1 MNSDGKNIILGR
13 LEESIDDVLQE
24 HGFVRRQN
32 SLIYSKKIGNT
43 KQKIEMFFNSYYAS
57 FMLINPFCSVSF
69 PKINEIARAM
79 TENDPIFSSVINGMK
94 NETLHQ
100 PIQFFSKS
108 ERWVVEYGQER
119 DELAPQ
125 IGTFLKQYT
134 IPLLMELECEDDF
147 IKLYENQDK
156 RIMWGDVQHIYV
168 ASAYVLR
175 NDYAKGLDVLER
187 RFKKL
192 GHRLHATVFRYMQ
205 NLLKVNS

>member
-1 MNSDGKNIILGR
+1 
-13 LEESIDDVLQE
+13 
-24 HGFVRRQN
+24 
-32 SLIYSKKIGNT
+32 
-43 KQKIEMFFNSYYAS
+43 
-57 FMLINPFCSVSF
+57 
-69 PKINEIARAM
+69 
-79 TENDPIFSSVINGMK
+79 
-94 NETLHQ
+94 
-100 PIQFFSKS
+100 
-108 ERWVVEYGQER
+108 
-119 DELAPQ
+119 
-125 IGTFLKQYT
+125 
-134 IPLLMELECEDDF
+134 MELECEDDL